1 MVEEGLLQALS
12 TTIVSLLRL
21 APKLFTVAVLLLRAT
36 ASSIIVAIDLYV
48 SRRLDAFLDTT
59 VIFIIFDS

>member
-36 ASSIIVAIDLYV
+36 ASSIIVAIDLYI
-48 SRRLDAFLDTT
+48 SRSSDAFLGAT
-59 VIFIIFDS
+59 VFFIILDS